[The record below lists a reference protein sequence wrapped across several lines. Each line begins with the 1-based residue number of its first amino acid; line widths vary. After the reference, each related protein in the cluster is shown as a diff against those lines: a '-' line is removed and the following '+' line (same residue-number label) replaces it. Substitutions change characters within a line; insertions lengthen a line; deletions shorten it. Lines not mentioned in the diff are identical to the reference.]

1 MSRLFLQNSS
11 PEVREVVFK
20 EKGSDDEIRANCAY
34 LIWGDSGEGDKNILA
49 FVLENGRVIPSCN
62 VQTSFPRDLLED
74 EDLGQNEVVFF
85 KFTLAFVFKGVKDE
99 TGCQIK
105 TFDTTH
111 QLETYLK
118 MHGLPTSL
126 LQKSFDET
134 NIHNKEVR
142 MCRLMSGDD
151 ITFDGKEVSL
161 TLKREHFFE
170 SADNDVFDNHFE
182 IKTLDKTY
190 SGLRYNGV
198 DYECQ
203 QVICGKND
211 IQGQILGFI
220 TGDGEIIDIN
230 NPLLDGI
237 FLIEGDESKKF
248 KAENLISPSEVE
260 SPYTD
265 EDFDM
270 IDGEDANDEST
281 KEKHA
286 FGRYILTLSYE
297 LSEKDNYSFPFIHT
311 FTTHNDM
318 EAYFWNDFFGNEKD
332 YDKEVWQG
340 FKQKRDEINKK
351 LPDTVGYGYEAK
363 FAPELTKDK
372 IISYC
377 MKNGSADLVSVLTG
391 QNSLLYIS
399 QDVKNE
405 LKEYT
410 EQQTQKAR
418 KQR

>member
-1 MSRLFLQNSS
+1 MNGLFLQKSS

-20 EKGSDDEIRANCAY
+20 EKGSDEIRANCAY
-34 LIWGDSGEGDKNILA
+34 VIWGHSDGGDKNPLA
-49 FVLENGRVIPSCN
+49 FVLEDGRVIPSRN

-74 EDLGQNEVVFF
+74 EDLGQNELVFF
-85 KFTLAFVFKGVKDE
+85 KFTLAFRFKGE
-99 TGCQIK
+99 AECQIK
-105 TFDTTH
+105 TFDSTY

-118 MHGLPTSL
+118 MHGLPTLL
-126 LQKSFDET
+126 LQESLEKSNSTLD
-134 NIHNKEVR
+134 KEIRSWGGV
-142 MCRLMSGDD
+142 
-151 ITFDGKEVSL
+151 TFDGKEVFL

-170 SADNDVFDNHFE
+170 SANNDVFDNHFE

-237 FLIEGDESKKF
+237 FLIEGDENKKF

-260 SPYTD
+260 PPYTD
-265 EDFDM
+265 EDFDT

-286 FGRYILTLSYE
+286 FGRYILTLSYS
-297 LSEKDNYSFPFIHT
+297 LFEKDDYGYPFIHT

-318 EAYFWNDFFGNEKD
+318 EAFFWHNFFGNEKD
-332 YDKEVWQG
+332 YADKEEWQEV
-340 FKQKRDEINKK
+340 KQQRDELNKK
-351 LPDTVGYGYEAK
+351 LPETVGYGYESK
-363 FAPELTKDK
+363 FAPELAKDK
-372 IISYC
+372 ITSFYIES
-377 MKNGSADLVSVLTG
+377 SQPADFVSVLTG

-399 QDVKNE
+399 QDVKTE
-405 LKEYT
+405 LKEYA

-418 KQR
+418 KQK

>member
-1 MSRLFLQNSS
+1 MNGFFLQKSS

-20 EKGSDDEIRANCAY
+20 EKGSDEIRANCAY
-34 LIWGDSGEGDKNILA
+34 VIWGHSDGGDKNPLA

-74 EDLGQNEVVFF
+74 EDLGQNELVFF
-85 KFTLAFVFKGVKDE
+85 KFTLAFRFKGE
-99 TGCQIK
+99 TECQIK

-111 QLETYLK
+111 QLKTYLK

-126 LQKSFDET
+126 LQKSFEES
-134 NIHNKEVR
+134 NIDKEIKNWGGV
-142 MCRLMSGDD
+142 
-151 ITFDGKEVSL
+151 TFDGKEVFL
-161 TLKREHFFE
+161 TLKREYFFE
-170 SADNDVFDNHFE
+170 SANNDVFDNHFE

-237 FLIEGDESKKF
+237 FLIEGDENKKF

-260 SPYTD
+260 PPYTD

-286 FGRYILTLSYE
+286 FGRYILALSYS
-297 LSEKDNYSFPFIHT
+297 LFEKDDYSYPFIHT

-332 YDKEVWQG
+332 YDEESWQKV
-340 FKQKRDEINKK
+340 KQKRDEINKK
-351 LPDTVGYGYEAK
+351 LPETIGYGYEAK
-363 FAPELTKDK
+363 FAPELAKDK

-377 MKNGSADLVSVLTG
+377 MENESADLVSVLTG
-391 QNSLLYIS
+391 QSSLLYIS
-399 QDVKNE
+399 QDVRTE
-405 LKEYT
+405 LKEYA
-410 EQQTQKAR
+410 EQQTQKVR
-418 KQR
+418 KQK

>member
-1 MSRLFLQNSS
+1 MNGFFLQKSS

-20 EKGSDDEIRANCAY
+20 EKGSDEIRANCAY
-34 LIWGDSGEGDKNILA
+34 VIWGYSDGGDKNPLA

-74 EDLGQNEVVFF
+74 EDLGQNELVFF
-85 KFTLAFVFKGVKDE
+85 KFTLAFRFKGE
-99 TGCQIK
+99 TDCQIK
-105 TFDTTH
+105 TFDSTY

-126 LQKSFDET
+126 LQKSFEES
-134 NIHNKEVR
+134 NIDKEIRNWGGV
-142 MCRLMSGDD
+142 
-151 ITFDGKEVSL
+151 TFDGKEVFL

-170 SADNDVFDNHFE
+170 SANNDVFDNHFE

-237 FLIEGDESKKF
+237 FLIEGDENKKF

-260 SPYTD
+260 PPYTD

-286 FGRYILTLSYE
+286 FGRYILALSYS
-297 LSEKDNYSFPFIHT
+297 LFEKDDYSYPFIHT

-332 YDKEVWQG
+332 YDEESWQKV
-340 FKQKRDEINKK
+340 KQKRDEINKK
-351 LPDTVGYGYEAK
+351 LPETIGYGYETK
-363 FAPELTKDK
+363 FAPELAKDK

-377 MKNGSADLVSVLTG
+377 MENESADLVSVLTG
-391 QNSLLYIS
+391 QSSLLYIS
-399 QDVKNE
+399 QDVRTE
-405 LKEYT
+405 LKEYA

-418 KQR
+418 KQK

>member
-1 MSRLFLQNSS
+1 MNGLFLQKSS

-20 EKGSDDEIRANCAY
+20 EKGSDEIRANCAY
-34 LIWGDSGEGDKNILA
+34 VIWGYSDGGDKNPLA
-49 FVLENGRVIPSCN
+49 FVLENGRVIPSRN

-74 EDLGQNEVVFF
+74 EDLGQNELVFF
-85 KFTLAFVFKGVKDE
+85 KFTLAFRFKGE
-99 TGCQIK
+99 AECQIK
-105 TFDTTH
+105 TFDSTY

-126 LQKSFDET
+126 LQKSFEES
-134 NIHNKEVR
+134 NIDKEIRSWAGV
-142 MCRLMSGDD
+142 
-151 ITFDGKEVSL
+151 TFDGKEIFL

-170 SADNDVFDNHFE
+170 SANNDVFDNHFE

-237 FLIEGDESKKF
+237 FLIEGDENKKF

-260 SPYTD
+260 PPYAD
-265 EDFDM
+265 EDFDT

-286 FGRYILTLSYE
+286 FGRYILTLSYS
-297 LSEKDNYSFPFIHT
+297 LSEKDDYSYPLIHT

-318 EAYFWNDFFGNEKD
+318 EAYFWDYFGNREQYGD
-332 YDKEVWQG
+332 EEVWQAY
-340 FKQKRDEINKK
+340 KQNRDEMSKK
-351 LPDTVGYGYEAK
+351 LPKTVGYGYEAK
-363 FAPELTKDK
+363 FAPELAKDK
-372 IISYC
+372 ITSYC
-377 MKNGSADLVSVLTG
+377 IGNETADLVSVLTG
-391 QNSLLYIS
+391 QSSLLYIS
-399 QDVKNE
+399 QDVRTE
-405 LKEYT
+405 LKEYA
-410 EQQTQKAR
+410 EQQTQKVR
-418 KQR
+418 KQK